1 MTSQKKFFTTYNMAL
16 IAISAA
22 LITICSWISFNFG
35 DVPFTLQTFAVFTI
49 LMTIGG
55 KRGTVA
61 IVLYLLM
68 GLTGLPVFANFKGGA
83 QALTGPT
90 GGFLVGFIAMGLLYF
105 VLADVL
111 LVRFKKLTDKKPF
124 LFAARIVICVICSIL
139 LYAFGTVWFVNIYAG
154 DSGKV
159 GYATALSWCVTPFL
173 LPDFAKI
180 VLATVVA
187 DRVAFTIKK

>member
-1 MTSQKKFFTTYNMAL
+1 
-16 IAISAA
+16 
-22 LITICSWISFNFG
+22 
-35 DVPFTLQTFAVFTI
+35 
-49 LMTIGG
+49 
-55 KRGTVA
+55 
-61 IVLYLLM
+61 
-68 GLTGLPVFANFKGGA
+68 
-83 QALTGPT
+83 
-90 GGFLVGFIAMGLLYF
+90 MGLLYF

-180 VLATVVA
+180 VLATVLA